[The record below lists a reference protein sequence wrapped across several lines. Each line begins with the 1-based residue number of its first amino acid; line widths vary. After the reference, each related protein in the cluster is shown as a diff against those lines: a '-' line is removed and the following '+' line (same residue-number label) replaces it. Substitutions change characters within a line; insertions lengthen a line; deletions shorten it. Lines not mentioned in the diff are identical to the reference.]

1 MLTDCHQAS
10 LLISQARER
19 RLSLAE
25 RTRLSLHLG
34 VCRACRNFAADLPVL
49 GKAARAL
56 AADVPQSDAEE
67 GGGAELGAESGP
79 GTKG

>member
-10 LLISQARER
+10 VLISQARER
-19 RLSLAE
+19 RLSLTE
-25 RTRLSLHLG
+25 RARLRLHLG
-34 VCRACRNFAADLPVL
+34 FCRACRNFAADLPVL

-56 AADVPQSDAEE
+56 AADLPQSGAEE
-67 GGGAELGAESGP
+67 GAGVDSRP